1 MAPAQQ
7 PLFSWVDRTVLQRRS
22 TRCFL
27 ALFKYYHAQTG
38 VEERMHKGERA
49 EQWEFLNVM
58 YNLQLTY
65 TKTPPLLSLS
75 LFLRACVCVS
85 LLENHTF
92 VCWDCCGWYHGND
105 RVAIPYDTE
114 IDT

>member
-38 VEERMHKGERA
+38 VEERLRKGERA

-65 TKTPPLLSLS
+65 TQTP
-75 LFLRACVCVS
+75 LRVQARTYETVRGDLPS
-85 LLENHTF
+85 SP
-92 VCWDCCGWYHGND
+92 
-105 RVAIPYDTE
+105 R
-114 IDT
+114 